1 MFLNS
6 YILVFLMHAILFV
19 YSWAFLHLQFLPMH
33 SPIPCTCSFFQC
45 ILLFTALAVSFSVFS
60 CFLYLQFLS
69 VYSPVSCTC
78 SFFQCILL
86 FPALA
91 VSSNRLS
98 YFYTCFLDCRSPD
111 FQHLFSFDFEI
122 IFPLMY
128 S

>member
-19 YSWAFLHLQFLPMH
+19 YSLAFLHLQF
-33 SPIPCTCSFFQC
+33 F
-45 ILLFTALAVSFSVFS
+45 
-60 CFLYLQFLS
+60 S
-69 VYSPVSCTC
+69 VYSPISCTC

-86 FPALA
+86 FPVLA
-91 VSSNRLS
+91 VSSNRFS